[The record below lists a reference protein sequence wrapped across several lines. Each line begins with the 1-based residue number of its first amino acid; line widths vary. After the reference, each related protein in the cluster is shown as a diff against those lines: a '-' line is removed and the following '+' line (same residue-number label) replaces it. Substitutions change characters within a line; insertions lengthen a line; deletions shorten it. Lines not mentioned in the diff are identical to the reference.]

1 MKKKLIIVLP
11 IVLLAAAG
19 GVYKFVLAPKPAA
32 AAPPK
37 IEGAIVKLPQEFV
50 VNLAGGHYG
59 RVTVALVVPHTA
71 VPAGAHGAADP
82 NSSGLE
88 QEAAIRAI
96 VTDALTGAERGEL
109 VDRKARHELLER
121 LAKRLHK
128 ETDTEVEDVLFTDIA
143 VQ

>member
-11 IVLLAAAG
+11 VVLLAVAG
-19 GVYKFVLAPKPAA
+19 GAYKFVLAPKPAA

-50 VNLAGGHYG
+50 LNLAGGHYG
-59 RVTVALVVPHTA
+59 RVTVALVVPHAA
-71 VPAGAHGAADP
+71 VPAAAHGGATD
-82 NSSGLE
+82 SSGLE

-96 VTDALTGAERGEL
+96 VTDQLTGAERSEL
-109 VDRKARHELLER
+109 VARKARHELLER
-121 LAKRLHK
+121 LAKRLRK

>member
-11 IVLLAAAG
+11 VVLLAAAG
-19 GVYKFVLAPKPAA
+19 GAYKFVLAPKPAE

-50 VNLAGGHYG
+50 LNLAGGHYG

-71 VPAGAHGAADP
+71 VPAAHGADP
-82 NSSGLE
+82 SSSGLE
-88 QEAAIRAI
+88 QEAAIRSI
-96 VTDALTGAERGEL
+96 VTDELTGADREEL
-109 VDRKARHELLER
+109 VGRKARHEILEH
-121 LAKRLHK
+121 LAKRLRK

>member
-19 GVYKFVLAPKPAA
+19 GAYKFVLAPKPAA

-37 IEGAIVKLPQEFV
+37 IDGTIAKLPQEFV
-50 VNLAGGHYG
+50 LNLAGGHYG
-59 RVTVALVVPHTA
+59 RVTVALVVPPTEVA
-71 VPAGAHGAADP
+71 AAEGATE
-82 NSSGLE
+82 SSGLE

-96 VTDALTGAERGEL
+96 VTDELTGAGRSAL
-109 VDRKARHELLER
+109 VDRKGRHELLER
-121 LAKRLHK
+121 LAKRLRK